1 MKPLQASA
9 SSSLDGSRAKGI
21 EMEGASLG
29 STMAGW
35 AETAATNAVEVPA
48 AMVATC
54 MILSLQTPQS
64 PTSDG
69 SEVTRLHIP
78 YHPSRDPERPIS

>member
-9 SSSLDGSRAKGI
+9 SSSLDGSRAKGT

-35 AETAATNAVEVPA
+35 AETAATNVVEVPA

-54 MILSLQTPQS
+54 MNLSLQNPPS

-69 SEVTRLHIP
+69 LEVTRLHIP